1 MKTTVK
7 YTKDKATISM
17 DLDQYKRICLGF
29 NKLRDALM
37 MVSETHDL
45 YISDIRKLDELS
57 YAMMHLGFE
66 RGEHHWTDVTI
77 PKEDN
82 AKSKRN

>member
-17 DLDQYKRICLGF
+17 DLDQYKRICFGY

-82 AKSKRN
+82 AKRKRN

>member
-57 YAMMHLGFE
+57 
-66 RGEHHWTDVTI
+66 
-77 PKEDN
+77 
-82 AKSKRN
+82 

>member
-1 MKTTVK
+1 MIVESTVK
-7 YTKDKATISM
+7 YKKDKVTIN
-17 DLDQYKRICLGF
+17 LNLEQYKRICLGY

-37 MVSETHDL
+37 MLSETHDL
-45 YISDIRKLDELS
+45 YISDIRKLDDLS

-77 PKEDN
+77 PEGK
-82 AKSKRN
+82 